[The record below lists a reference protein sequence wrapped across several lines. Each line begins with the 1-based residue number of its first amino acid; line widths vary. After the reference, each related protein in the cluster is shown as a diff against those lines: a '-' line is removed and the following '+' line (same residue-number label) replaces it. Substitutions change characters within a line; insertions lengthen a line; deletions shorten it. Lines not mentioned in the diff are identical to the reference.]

1 MKVAE
6 DSVAHVRSVYD
17 KVKAQVDSAPRDD
30 GTLLEKRKELQRE
43 VDVTKRTLA
52 QQNALTAHER
62 ARVEQM
68 IQEEER
74 LLMEQSEL
82 RVDVIDLTRL
92 AQIKVLTKVNL
103 TWV

>member
-1 MKVAE
+1 MF
-6 DSVAHVRSVYD
+6 
-17 KVKAQVDSAPRDD
+17 
-30 GTLLEKRKELQRE
+30 LFCM
-43 VDVTKRTLA
+43 
-52 QQNALTAHER
+52 QNALTAHER

-92 AQIKVLTKVNL
+92 AQIKVSLQCNKL
-103 TWV
+103 KLGPLIRHGLL

>member
-1 MKVAE
+1 M
-6 DSVAHVRSVYD
+6 
-17 KVKAQVDSAPRDD
+17 
-30 GTLLEKRKELQRE
+30 
-43 VDVTKRTLA
+43 
-52 QQNALTAHER
+52 QNALTAHER

-92 AQIKVLTKVNL
+92 AQIKVSLQCNKL
-103 TWV
+103 KFCSLMRYSLF

>member
-1 MKVAE
+1 
-6 DSVAHVRSVYD
+6 
-17 KVKAQVDSAPRDD
+17 
-30 GTLLEKRKELQRE
+30 
-43 VDVTKRTLA
+43 
-52 QQNALTAHER
+52 
-62 ARVEQM
+62 M

-103 TWV
+103 MWVKNMATLYCGACLKHKMAKLQNLGFGYYPYNLNDFSPPLSQ

>member
-1 MKVAE
+1 M
-6 DSVAHVRSVYD
+6 
-17 KVKAQVDSAPRDD
+17 
-30 GTLLEKRKELQRE
+30 
-43 VDVTKRTLA
+43 
-52 QQNALTAHER
+52 QNALTAHER

-92 AQIKVLTKVNL
+92 AQIKVYLQSNKL
-103 TWV
+103 KFCPLMRHGLL

>member
-1 MKVAE
+1 M
-6 DSVAHVRSVYD
+6 
-17 KVKAQVDSAPRDD
+17 
-30 GTLLEKRKELQRE
+30 LLFCM
-43 VDVTKRTLA
+43 
-52 QQNALTAHER
+52 QNALTAHER

-92 AQIKVLTKVNL
+92 AQIKVSLQCNKL
-103 TWV
+103 KFGPLMRHDLL

>member
-1 MKVAE
+1 M
-6 DSVAHVRSVYD
+6 
-17 KVKAQVDSAPRDD
+17 
-30 GTLLEKRKELQRE
+30 
-43 VDVTKRTLA
+43 
-52 QQNALTAHER
+52 QNALTAHER

-92 AQIKVLTKVNL
+92 AQIKVSLQCNKL
-103 TWV
+103 KFCSLMRHRLL

>member
-1 MKVAE
+1 M
-6 DSVAHVRSVYD
+6 
-17 KVKAQVDSAPRDD
+17 
-30 GTLLEKRKELQRE
+30 
-43 VDVTKRTLA
+43 
-52 QQNALTAHER
+52 QNALTAHER

-92 AQIKVLTKVNL
+92 AQIKVSLQCNKL
-103 TWV
+103 KFCSLMRHGLL

>member
-1 MKVAE
+1 MF
-6 DSVAHVRSVYD
+6 
-17 KVKAQVDSAPRDD
+17 
-30 GTLLEKRKELQRE
+30 LFCM
-43 VDVTKRTLA
+43 
-52 QQNALTAHER
+52 QNALTAHER

-92 AQIKVLTKVNL
+92 AQIKVSLQCNKL
-103 TWV
+103 KLGPLMRHSLL

>member
-1 MKVAE
+1 MYK
-6 DSVAHVRSVYD
+6 
-17 KVKAQVDSAPRDD
+17 KVKCFTFIPTFIKVSENFCLYLFSYNLCALIFVLTSFWFI
-30 GTLLEKRKELQRE
+30 
-43 VDVTKRTLA
+43 
-52 QQNALTAHER
+52 QNALTAHER

-92 AQIKVLTKVNL
+92 AQIKVLQIINNNILLNSLAVTY
-103 TWV
+103 

>member
-1 MKVAE
+1 MDVQNFSE
-6 DSVAHVRSVYD
+6 YFQRISRISVTTDIVTRSLC
-17 KVKAQVDSAPRDD
+17 S
-30 GTLLEKRKELQRE
+30 L
-43 VDVTKRTLA
+43 
-52 QQNALTAHER
+52 QNALTAHER

-92 AQIKVLTKVNL
+92 AQIKVHI
-103 TWV
+103 

>member
-1 MKVAE
+1 MF
-6 DSVAHVRSVYD
+6 
-17 KVKAQVDSAPRDD
+17 
-30 GTLLEKRKELQRE
+30 LFCM
-43 VDVTKRTLA
+43 
-52 QQNALTAHER
+52 QNALTAHER

-92 AQIKVLTKVNL
+92 AQIKVSLQCNKL
-103 TWV
+103 KFCSLMRYGLF

>member
-52 QQNALTAHER
+52 QQVPKNMKHKFLGSNLVFLTVAILEQWTLNIFSDKRMR
-62 ARVEQM
+62 ADPFDKS
-68 IQEEER
+68 I
-74 LLMEQSEL
+74 
-82 RVDVIDLTRL
+82 
-92 AQIKVLTKVNL
+92 
-103 TWV
+103 

>member
-1 MKVAE
+1 MSLTHK
-6 DSVAHVRSVYD
+6 S
-17 KVKAQVDSAPRDD
+17 
-30 GTLLEKRKELQRE
+30 TLLMHMILLLFE
-43 VDVTKRTLA
+43 
-52 QQNALTAHER
+52 NALTAHER

-92 AQIKVLTKVNL
+92 AQIKVLSLFDLVIEWLLHYFITVPRWL
-103 TWV
+103 TCDVSLLS

>member
-1 MKVAE
+1 M
-6 DSVAHVRSVYD
+6 
-17 KVKAQVDSAPRDD
+17 
-30 GTLLEKRKELQRE
+30 
-43 VDVTKRTLA
+43 
-52 QQNALTAHER
+52 QNALTAHER

-92 AQIKVLTKVNL
+92 AQIKVSLQCNKLKFCPLMRHVL
-103 TWV
+103 L

>member
-1 MKVAE
+1 M
-6 DSVAHVRSVYD
+6 
-17 KVKAQVDSAPRDD
+17 
-30 GTLLEKRKELQRE
+30 
-43 VDVTKRTLA
+43 
-52 QQNALTAHER
+52 QNALTAHER

-92 AQIKVLTKVNL
+92 AQIKVYLQCNKL
-103 TWV
+103 KFCRLMRHSLL